1 MLPCGG
7 VGVRKTN
14 NTHQDLMNAVE
25 NATIAEI
32 MKVNTVSKKSSKDT
46 NITKQTE
53 IKRIY

>member
-46 NITKQTE
+46 SITKQTE